1 MTKVS
6 LISSAALSPS
16 WQSQPSL
23 KNLFV
28 TCAGLELLSHSL
40 SCKYEGWSEQ
50 EFYHLCSDGDT
61 WVSDELSIKL
71 TSTRVTRALCCH
83 SSLRSGSAL
92 WIMNM
97 QTSLTERKSYGNST
111 PIPNYLPFL
120 CPPVAVL
127 MVCVHPETRGSF
139 HFLQELQI
147 PSCHQREFGLVTYL
161 SPFSI
166 NSWLLHC
173 SSLWNT
179 LVKTGKWNE
188 NYKENLEN

>member
-1 MTKVS
+1 
-6 LISSAALSPS
+6 
-16 WQSQPSL
+16 
-23 KNLFV
+23 
-28 TCAGLELLSHSL
+28 
-40 SCKYEGWSEQ
+40 
-50 EFYHLCSDGDT
+50 
-61 WVSDELSIKL
+61 
-71 TSTRVTRALCCH
+71 
-83 SSLRSGSAL
+83 
-92 WIMNM
+92 MNM

-111 PIPNYLPFL
+111 PIPNDLPFL

-188 NYKENLEN
+188 NYKENLEKLISFYTEKLSLFTFITWCHCFRFKLPPSFCFYEGCKCCFSSTPDKRIEKKHLILFLNGNFKK